1 MDFATFINICPSSVP
16 EVRWMTRKDQYLIEL
31 LEARAQRRVGVLAA
45 ELVTTPSEGREAV
58 LAELQYNQWL
68 AEAWQDCL

>member
-16 EVRWMTRKDQYLIEL
+16 EVNWMNNTDHCLIVL

-58 LAELQYNQWL
+58 LAELQYHQWL
-68 AEAWQDCL
+68 AEACQDCL